1 MKRWVGDYVKSAIVL
16 KALGIR
22 TMDSS
27 NKYVQID
34 VQELGARLRA
44 NGSLTEMMAYVETT
58 SEFTVVSTWESSPT
72 AIQTLIDMRAE
83 KKRLRVGS

>member
-83 KKRLRVGS
+83 KNA